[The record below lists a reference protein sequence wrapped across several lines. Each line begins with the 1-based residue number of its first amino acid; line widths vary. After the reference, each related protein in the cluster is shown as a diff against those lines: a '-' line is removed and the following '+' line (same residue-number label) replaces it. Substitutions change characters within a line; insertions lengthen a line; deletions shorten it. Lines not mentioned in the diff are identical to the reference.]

1 MLFRANFQLTHAALQ
16 VCLENWSLCQILR
29 RGGLGRDDDD
39 GRTWFSILGYQIV
52 VQARLFFLE
61 EKSHLHKLI
70 RTCTFINFKDFSHLH
85 VYLVVHI
92 YKARLFF
99 LEEKSHLHNLI
110 RTCTFIDF
118 KDFSHL
124 HVYSGLHFYLVP

>member
-1 MLFRANFQLTHAALQ
+1 MLLQ

-29 RGGLGRDDDD
+29 RGGLGRDDND
-39 GRTWFSILGYQIV
+39 GRTWFLVGTLGYQIV

-85 VYLVVHI
+85 VYLLLFTTYLQGTFI
-92 YKARLFF
+92 FSRGKIQPALLFGTLEYLRLFNACF
-99 LEEKSHLHNLI
+99 
-110 RTCTFIDF
+110 FITT
-118 KDFSHL
+118 
-124 HVYSGLHFYLVP
+124 YS